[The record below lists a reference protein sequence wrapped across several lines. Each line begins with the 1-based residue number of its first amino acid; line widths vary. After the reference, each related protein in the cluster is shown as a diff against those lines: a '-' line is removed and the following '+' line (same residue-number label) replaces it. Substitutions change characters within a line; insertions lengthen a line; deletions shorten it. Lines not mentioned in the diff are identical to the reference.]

1 MWKSPCQGKY
11 QKCKLAERTVGMQTS
26 RHSLPEAKDNWPK
39 TIGTKKGR
47 KEGSEGR
54 KQGSQARG
62 KIKAKQNMETLR
74 QTKES
79 NG

>member
-47 KEGSEGR
+47 KEERKEAREGSKE
-54 KQGSQARG
+54 ARREENL
-62 KIKAKQNMETLR
+62 KRSKTWR
-74 QTKES
+74 P
-79 NG
+79 